1 MSTREPVPFT
11 QWDEP
16 EGEWTLP
23 GACPVRSNRTLM
35 LEAAARFLFPT
46 VLVFSVYLLIVG
58 HYAPGGGF
66 PGGLVAGLA
75 FVLRYIAGGE
85 SEGAEIGSRF
95 VVRPPVLMG
104 LGLLVAVVSALAPV
118 AFGAPVLASA
128 KVSFDVPLIGT
139 VDLVSSLLIDIG
151 VYLLIIGVVL
161 DLLRS
166 LGSGI
171 ERDAREAAGEEAGP

>member
-1 MSTREPVPFT
+1 MSAPEKVPFSH
-11 QWDEP
+11 WDEP
-16 EGEWTLP
+16 AGEWTLP
-23 GACPVRSNRTLM
+23 GACPVRTNRTLL

-75 FVLRYIAGGE
+75 FVLRYIAGGG
-85 SEGAEIGSRF
+85 SEGAEIGSRIT
-95 VVRPPVLMG
+95 VRPPALMG
-104 LGLLVAVVSALAPV
+104 SGLLIAVLTALAPA

-128 KVSFDVPLIGT
+128 KLTFDVPLIGT
-139 VDLVSSLLIDIG
+139 VDLVSSLLLDIG

-171 ERDAREAAGEEAGP
+171 ERDAADAREGTGP